1 MSEITINT
9 MGAKPVSF
17 VGQLATQ
24 KEGVV
29 EFADGIPRRY
39 LLKVYTIESGGFV
52 PSIEYFSDASNEQT
66 GCVAE
71 TVDLFKDIENF
82 FFVFVPEEVLPESKG
97 LDRDAIDARKK
108 LSHKLRKAYETLAF
122 AFLDELKEEFE
133 PAIDAETGEAKQQT
147 GSREL
152 NI

>member
-17 VGQLATQ
+17 VGKLATQ

-29 EFADGIPRRY
+29 EFADGIQRRY
-39 LLKVYTIESGGFV
+39 LLKVYTIASGGFV

-71 TVDLFKDIENF
+71 TVDLYKDIENF
-82 FFVFVPEEVLPESKG
+82 FFVFVPEEVLPKSKG
-97 LDRDAIDARKK
+97 LDRDAVGARQK
-108 LSHKLRKAYETLAF
+108 LSTKLRKAYETLAF
-122 AFLDELKEEFE
+122 AFLDELKEKLESDT
-133 PAIDAETGEAKQQT
+133 DAETGEAKQQT
-147 GSREL
+147 GSREFS
-152 NI
+152 I